1 MNRLRDWYR
10 RGYGLSL
17 LGLLMLMIFL
27 FPIYW
32 MVLTALRPSTLIFAY
47 PPHFLPDVIDLDS
60 LKSVLSDAKIPRYF
74 LNSTIVGFGCTIL
87 TLLLAVPA
95 AYALAHLPLRGK
107 GLLLLISLSSL
118 MFPAIM
124 IATPLFVIFSR
135 LGLTDSYF
143 GLIVANTALALP
155 FAVTV
160 LRPFYLHIPKQ
171 LTEAAKID
179 GCTTWGAFWRVILPL
194 SQTGLVTTA
203 IFTFLFGWSDLLF
216 AITLVNSD
224 QIRPITAGLY
234 ANIGNNSIKWNAVM
248 ALSTVAML
256 PPLALFLV
264 TQRYVIRGLTA
275 GAVKE

>member
-1 MNRLRDWYR
+1 VNRLRDWYR